1 VAGELIL
8 IVEDN
13 DLNLELVRD
22 LLQVSG
28 YRTLEAVNATDG
40 VALAAAHRPDL
51 ILLDVQLPDGD
62 GVAALERFRAQP
74 GLVLT
79 TVVALTAFAMREDR
93 ERLLAAGFD
102 GYMSKPIEIRAF
114 LEQVQQFCSQER

>member
-1 VAGELIL
+1 M
-8 IVEDN
+8 
-13 DLNLELVRD
+13 
-22 LLQVSG
+22 
-28 YRTLEAVNATDG
+28 
-40 VALAAAHRPDL
+40 
-51 ILLDVQLPDGD
+51 DVQLPDGD
-62 GVAALERFRAQP
+62 GVAALNHLRAQP

-114 LEQVQQFCSQER
+114 LEQVQQFCGRER